1 MPTMT
6 AFSPMTRRAM
16 PVAAIALAALLGGC
30 DFNVTNPGPLL
41 DEDLNNASAIPAL
54 VNGMGGDLSNA
65 IGNYLTRGSLA
76 ALELVHSGNFAA
88 ERRFAAGTIGPED
101 VNGDWARMHTA
112 RYVAEA
118 GLVRMK
124 TVLGTGFETN
134 ANTPRAYLYA
144 GFANRFL
151 GENVC
156 NAVYDG
162 GPALPNSS
170 HFVRAESLFTRAL
183 TISRALNNTALTN
196 AALAGRAQVYAD
208 QGKWTEAAADAALV
222 PTTFRHNA
230 VFSLNTTRENMD
242 LAAQTITR
250 REVTVW
256 NTVWVADRDP
266 RVLYDTVKTGTT
278 ITMAQDRATNFFAQ
292 RGFKAPRD
300 EAPFD
305 IEATL
310 RALESLRAA
319 GKIRHIGI
327 ANETAWGLSRFLHLA
342 AAQQLPRVVS
352 IQNPYNLLNRGF
364 DSALA
369 EIAWREQ
376 CGLLAYAPLA
386 GGLLSGKYADGSAG
400 AEARLHQHAR
410 HYRQFSSPAAHA
422 ASARYVDIAR
432 AAGLAPAAMALAFV
446 ASKPYVTSVIIGA
459 TTAAQLA
466 SNLRAALLKLPRD
479 VLRAIDA
486 VHEEI
491 PNPCP

>member
-16 PVAAIALAALLGGC
+16 PAAAIALAALLGGC

-101 VNGDWARMHTA
+101 VNGDWARLHTA

-196 AALAGRAQVYAD
+196 AALAGRAQVYAN

-256 NTVWVADRDP
+256 NTVWVTDRDT

-278 ITMAQDRATNFFAQ
+278 ITKGQDGATNFFRQ
-292 RGFKAPRD
+292 KKY
-300 EAPFD
+300 
-305 IEATL
+305 ITL
-310 RALESLRAA
+310 
-319 GKIRHIGI
+319 GD
-327 ANETAWGLSRFLHLA
+327 
-342 AAQQLPRVVS
+342 P
-352 IQNPYNLLNRGF
+352 
-364 DSALA
+364 
-369 EIAWREQ
+369 
-376 CGLLAYAPLA
+376 
-386 GGLLSGKYADGSAG
+386 
-400 AEARLHQHAR
+400 
-410 HYRQFSSPAAHA
+410 
-422 ASARYVDIAR
+422 
-432 AAGLAPAAMALAFV
+432 MALAKGTEMLLIRAEAALRANDLTNAMLFINQGRT
-446 ASKPYVTSVIIGA
+446 AATLAPLTA
-459 TTAAQLA
+459 TTVAGAYVHLMRERGAVLWLEGRRLFDLKRWLAEGRNTTLQGRSTCMPISLEERGANPNVTGAQ
-466 SNLRAALLKLPRD
+466 
-479 VLRAIDA
+479 
-486 VHEEI
+486 
-491 PNPCP
+491 

>member
-16 PVAAIALAALLGGC
+16 PAAAIALAALLGGC

-41 DEDLNNASAIPAL
+41 DADLNNASAIPAL

-76 ALELVHSGNFAA
+76 ALELRHSGNFAA

-101 VNGDWARMHTA
+101 VNGDWARLHTA

-144 GFANRFL
+144 GYANRFL

-183 TISRALNNTALTN
+183 TISRALNNTALIN
-196 AALAGRAQVYAD
+196 AALAGRAQVYAN

-256 NTVWVADRDP
+256 NTVWVTDRDP
-266 RVLYDTVKTGTT
+266 RALYDTVKTGTT
-278 ITMAQDRATNFFAQ
+278 ITKGQDGATNFFRQKKYLTLGDPVALAKGTEMLLI
-292 RGFKAPRD
+292 RA
-300 EAPFD
+300 EAALRANDLTNAMLF
-305 IEATL
+305 INQGRTAATL
-310 RALESLRAA
+310 TPLTATTIDAAYGHLMRERGAVLWLEGRRL
-319 GKIRHIGI
+319 
-327 ANETAWGLSRFLHLA
+327 
-342 AAQQLPRVVS
+342 
-352 IQNPYNLLNRGF
+352 F
-364 DSALA
+364 DLKR
-369 EIAWREQ
+369 W
-376 CGLLAYAPLA
+376 L
-386 GGLLSGKYADGSAG
+386 ADGRNTTLQGRSTCMPISLEERG
-400 AEARLHQHAR
+400 ANPNV
-410 HYRQFSSPAAHA
+410 S
-422 ASARYVDIAR
+422 
-432 AAGLAPAAMALAFV
+432 GAP
-446 ASKPYVTSVIIGA
+446 
-459 TTAAQLA
+459 
-466 SNLRAALLKLPRD
+466 
-479 VLRAIDA
+479 
-486 VHEEI
+486 
-491 PNPCP
+491 

>member
-16 PVAAIALAALLGGC
+16 PAAAIALAALLGGC

-41 DEDLNNASAIPAL
+41 DADLNNASAIPAL

-76 ALELVHSGNFAA
+76 ALELRHSGNFAA

-101 VNGDWARMHTA
+101 VNGDWARLHTA

-144 GFANRFL
+144 GYANRFL

-183 TISRALNNTALTN
+183 TISRALNNAALTN
-196 AALAGRAQVYAD
+196 AALAGRAQVYAN

-256 NTVWVADRDP
+256 NTVWVTDRDP
-266 RVLYDTVKTGTT
+266 RALYDTVKTGTT
-278 ITMAQDRATNFFAQ
+278 ITKGQDGATNFFRQKKYLTLGDPVALAKGTEMLLI
-292 RGFKAPRD
+292 RA
-300 EAPFD
+300 EAALRANDLTNAMLF
-305 IEATL
+305 INQGRTAATL
-310 RALESLRAA
+310 TPLTATTIDAAYGHLMRERGAVLWLEGRRL
-319 GKIRHIGI
+319 
-327 ANETAWGLSRFLHLA
+327 
-342 AAQQLPRVVS
+342 
-352 IQNPYNLLNRGF
+352 F
-364 DSALA
+364 DLKR
-369 EIAWREQ
+369 W
-376 CGLLAYAPLA
+376 L
-386 GGLLSGKYADGSAG
+386 ADGRNTTLQGRSTCMPISLEERG
-400 AEARLHQHAR
+400 ANPNV
-410 HYRQFSSPAAHA
+410 S
-422 ASARYVDIAR
+422 
-432 AAGLAPAAMALAFV
+432 GAP
-446 ASKPYVTSVIIGA
+446 
-459 TTAAQLA
+459 
-466 SNLRAALLKLPRD
+466 
-479 VLRAIDA
+479 
-486 VHEEI
+486 
-491 PNPCP
+491 

>member
-16 PVAAIALAALLGGC
+16 PAAAIALAALLGGC

-101 VNGDWARMHTA
+101 VNGDWARLHTA

-196 AALAGRAQVYAD
+196 AALAGRAQVYAN

-278 ITMAQDRATNFFAQ
+278 ITKGQDGATNFFRQ
-292 RGFKAPRD
+292 KKY
-300 EAPFD
+300 
-305 IEATL
+305 ITL
-310 RALESLRAA
+310 
-319 GKIRHIGI
+319 GD
-327 ANETAWGLSRFLHLA
+327 
-342 AAQQLPRVVS
+342 P
-352 IQNPYNLLNRGF
+352 
-364 DSALA
+364 
-369 EIAWREQ
+369 
-376 CGLLAYAPLA
+376 
-386 GGLLSGKYADGSAG
+386 
-400 AEARLHQHAR
+400 
-410 HYRQFSSPAAHA
+410 
-422 ASARYVDIAR
+422 
-432 AAGLAPAAMALAFV
+432 MALAKGTEMLLIRAEAALRANDLTNAMLFINQGRT
-446 ASKPYVTSVIIGA
+446 AATLAPLTA
-459 TTAAQLA
+459 TTVAGAYVHLMRERGAVLWLEGRRLFDLKRWLA
-466 SNLRAALLKLPRD
+466 EGRNTTLQGRSTCIPISL
-479 VLRAIDA
+479 
-486 VHEEI
+486 EERGAN
-491 PNPCP
+491 PNVTGAP

>member
-16 PVAAIALAALLGGC
+16 PAATIALAALLGGC

-41 DEDLNNASAIPAL
+41 DADLNNASAIPAL

-76 ALELVHSGNFAA
+76 ALELRHSGNFAA

-101 VNGDWARMHTA
+101 VNGDWARLHTA

-144 GFANRFL
+144 GYANRFL

-183 TISRALNNTALTN
+183 TISRALNNTALIN
-196 AALAGRAQVYAD
+196 AALAGRAQVYAN

-256 NTVWVADRDP
+256 NTVWVTDRDP
-266 RVLYDTVKTGTT
+266 RALYDTVKTGTT
-278 ITMAQDRATNFFAQ
+278 ITKGQDGATNFFRQKKYLTLGDPVALAKGTEMLLI
-292 RGFKAPRD
+292 RA
-300 EAPFD
+300 EAALRANDLTNAMLF
-305 IEATL
+305 INQGRTAATL
-310 RALESLRAA
+310 TPLTATTVADAYVHLMRERGAVLWLEGRRL
-319 GKIRHIGI
+319 
-327 ANETAWGLSRFLHLA
+327 
-342 AAQQLPRVVS
+342 
-352 IQNPYNLLNRGF
+352 F
-364 DSALA
+364 DLKR
-369 EIAWREQ
+369 W
-376 CGLLAYAPLA
+376 L
-386 GGLLSGKYADGSAG
+386 ADGRNTTLQGRSTCMPISLEERG
-400 AEARLHQHAR
+400 ANPNV
-410 HYRQFSSPAAHA
+410 S
-422 ASARYVDIAR
+422 
-432 AAGLAPAAMALAFV
+432 GAP
-446 ASKPYVTSVIIGA
+446 
-459 TTAAQLA
+459 
-466 SNLRAALLKLPRD
+466 
-479 VLRAIDA
+479 
-486 VHEEI
+486 
-491 PNPCP
+491 

>member
-16 PVAAIALAALLGGC
+16 PAAAIALATLLGGC
-30 DFNVTNPGPLL
+30 DFKVTNPGPLL
-41 DEDLNNASAIPAL
+41 DADLNNASAIPAL

-144 GFANRFL
+144 GYANRFL

-162 GPALPNSS
+162 GPALPSSS

-278 ITMAQDRATNFFAQ
+278 ITKGQDGATNFFRQ
-292 RGFKAPRD
+292 KKY
-300 EAPFD
+300 
-305 IEATL
+305 ITL
-310 RALESLRAA
+310 
-319 GKIRHIGI
+319 GD
-327 ANETAWGLSRFLHLA
+327 
-342 AAQQLPRVVS
+342 P
-352 IQNPYNLLNRGF
+352 
-364 DSALA
+364 
-369 EIAWREQ
+369 
-376 CGLLAYAPLA
+376 
-386 GGLLSGKYADGSAG
+386 
-400 AEARLHQHAR
+400 
-410 HYRQFSSPAAHA
+410 
-422 ASARYVDIAR
+422 
-432 AAGLAPAAMALAFV
+432 MALAKGTEMLLIR
-446 ASKPYVTSVIIGA
+446 AEAALRANDVTNAMLFINQGRTAATLAPLTA
-459 TTAAQLA
+459 TTVAAAYVHLMRERGAVLWLEGRRLFDLKRWLA
-466 SNLRAALLKLPRD
+466 EGRNTTLQGRSTCIPISL
-479 VLRAIDA
+479 
-486 VHEEI
+486 EERGAN
-491 PNPCP
+491 PNVTGAP

>member
-30 DFNVTNPGPLL
+30 DFKVTNPGPLL

-76 ALELVHSGNFAA
+76 ALELRHSGNFAA

-196 AALAGRAQVYAD
+196 AALAGRAQVYAN

-222 PTTFRHNA
+222 PVTFRHNA

-266 RVLYDTVKTGTT
+266 RVPYDTVKTGTA
-278 ITMAQDRATNFFAQ
+278 ITKGQDGATNFFRQ
-292 RGFKAPRD
+292 KKY
-300 EAPFD
+300 
-305 IEATL
+305 ITL
-310 RALESLRAA
+310 
-319 GKIRHIGI
+319 GD
-327 ANETAWGLSRFLHLA
+327 
-342 AAQQLPRVVS
+342 P
-352 IQNPYNLLNRGF
+352 
-364 DSALA
+364 
-369 EIAWREQ
+369 
-376 CGLLAYAPLA
+376 
-386 GGLLSGKYADGSAG
+386 
-400 AEARLHQHAR
+400 
-410 HYRQFSSPAAHA
+410 
-422 ASARYVDIAR
+422 
-432 AAGLAPAAMALAFV
+432 MALAKGTEMLLIR
-446 ASKPYVTSVIIGA
+446 AEAALRANDVTNAMLFINQGRTAATLTPLTA
-459 TTAAQLA
+459 TTVTEAYGHLMRERGAVLWLEGRRLFDLKRWLA
-466 SNLRAALLKLPRD
+466 EGRNTTLQGRSTCIPISL
-479 VLRAIDA
+479 
-486 VHEEI
+486 EERGAN
-491 PNPCP
+491 PNVTGAP

>member
-6 AFSPMTRRAM
+6 ALSVMTRRTM
-16 PVAAIALAALLGGC
+16 PAAAITLAALLGGC
-30 DFNVTNPGPLL
+30 DFKVTNPGPLL

-54 VNGMGGDLSNA
+54 VNGMGGDLSSA
-65 IGNYLTRGSLA
+65 IGSYLTRGSLA
-76 ALELVHSGNFAA
+76 ALELRHSGNFAA

-118 GLVRMK
+118 GLERMK
-124 TVLGTGFETN
+124 SVLGTAFETN
-134 ANTPRAYLYA
+134 ASTPRAYLYA

-183 TISRALNNTALTN
+183 TIARALRNTTLTN

-230 VFSLNTTRENMD
+230 IFSLNTTRENID

-266 RVLYDTVKTGTT
+266 RVLYDTVKTGST
-278 ITMAQDRATNFFAQ
+278 ITKGQDGATNFFRQKKYLTLGDPVALAKGTEMLLI
-292 RGFKAPRD
+292 RA
-300 EAPFD
+300 EA
-305 IEATL
+305 AL
-310 RALESLRAA
+310 RANDLTNAMLFINQGRTAASLTPLTATTIDAAYVHLMRERGAVLWLEGRRL
-319 GKIRHIGI
+319 
-327 ANETAWGLSRFLHLA
+327 
-342 AAQQLPRVVS
+342 
-352 IQNPYNLLNRGF
+352 F
-364 DSALA
+364 DLKRWLA
-369 EIAWREQ
+369 EGRNTTLQGRSTCVPISLEERGANPNVS
-376 CGLLAYAPLA
+376 GAP
-386 GGLLSGKYADGSAG
+386 
-400 AEARLHQHAR
+400 
-410 HYRQFSSPAAHA
+410 
-422 ASARYVDIAR
+422 
-432 AAGLAPAAMALAFV
+432 
-446 ASKPYVTSVIIGA
+446 
-459 TTAAQLA
+459 
-466 SNLRAALLKLPRD
+466 
-479 VLRAIDA
+479 
-486 VHEEI
+486 
-491 PNPCP
+491 

>member
-6 AFSPMTRRAM
+6 ALSPMTRRAM
-16 PVAAIALAALLGGC
+16 PAAAIALAALLGGC

-41 DEDLNNASAIPAL
+41 DDDLNNASAIPAL

-76 ALELVHSGNFAA
+76 ALELRHSGNFAA

-230 VFSLNTTRENMD
+230 VFSLNTSRENMD

-250 REVTVW
+250 REVTAW

-266 RVLYDTVKTGTT
+266 RVLYDTVKTGST
-278 ITMAQDRATNFFAQ
+278 ITKGQDGATNFFRQKKYITLGDPVALAKGTEMLLI
-292 RGFKAPRD
+292 RA
-300 EAPFD
+300 EAALRANDVTNAMLF
-305 IEATL
+305 INQGRIAATL
-310 RALESLRAA
+310 APLTATTVADAYVHLMRERGAVLWLEGRRL
-319 GKIRHIGI
+319 
-327 ANETAWGLSRFLHLA
+327 
-342 AAQQLPRVVS
+342 
-352 IQNPYNLLNRGF
+352 F
-364 DSALA
+364 DLKRWLA
-369 EIAWREQ
+369 EGRNTTLQGRSTCIPISLEERGANPNVT
-376 CGLLAYAPLA
+376 GAP
-386 GGLLSGKYADGSAG
+386 
-400 AEARLHQHAR
+400 
-410 HYRQFSSPAAHA
+410 
-422 ASARYVDIAR
+422 
-432 AAGLAPAAMALAFV
+432 
-446 ASKPYVTSVIIGA
+446 
-459 TTAAQLA
+459 
-466 SNLRAALLKLPRD
+466 
-479 VLRAIDA
+479 
-486 VHEEI
+486 
-491 PNPCP
+491 

>member
-6 AFSPMTRRAM
+6 ALSAMTRRAM
-16 PVAAIALAALLGGC
+16 PATAIALAALLGGC
-30 DFNVTNPGPLL
+30 DFKVTNPGPLL
-41 DEDLNNASAIPAL
+41 DADLNNASAIPAL

-76 ALELVHSGNFAA
+76 ALELRHSGNFAA

-101 VNGDWARMHTA
+101 VNGDWARLHTA

-144 GFANRFL
+144 GYANRFL

-196 AALAGRAQVYAD
+196 AALAGRAQVYAN
-208 QGKWTEAAADAALV
+208 QGKWTEAAAEAALV
-222 PTTFRHNA
+222 PVTFRHNA
-230 VFSLNTTRENMD
+230 FFSLNTTRENMD

-266 RVLYDTVKTGTT
+266 RVPYDTVKTGTT
-278 ITMAQDRATNFFAQ
+278 ITKGQDGATNFFRQ
-292 RGFKAPRD
+292 KKY
-300 EAPFD
+300 
-305 IEATL
+305 ITL
-310 RALESLRAA
+310 
-319 GKIRHIGI
+319 GD
-327 ANETAWGLSRFLHLA
+327 
-342 AAQQLPRVVS
+342 P
-352 IQNPYNLLNRGF
+352 
-364 DSALA
+364 
-369 EIAWREQ
+369 
-376 CGLLAYAPLA
+376 
-386 GGLLSGKYADGSAG
+386 
-400 AEARLHQHAR
+400 
-410 HYRQFSSPAAHA
+410 
-422 ASARYVDIAR
+422 
-432 AAGLAPAAMALAFV
+432 MALAKGTEMLLIR
-446 ASKPYVTSVIIGA
+446 AEAALRANDVTNAMLFINQGRTAATLTPLTA
-459 TTAAQLA
+459 TTVTEAYGHLMRERGAVLWLEGRRLFDLKRWLA
-466 SNLRAALLKLPRD
+466 EGRNTTLQGRSTCIPISL
-479 VLRAIDA
+479 
-486 VHEEI
+486 EERGAN
-491 PNPCP
+491 PNVTGAP